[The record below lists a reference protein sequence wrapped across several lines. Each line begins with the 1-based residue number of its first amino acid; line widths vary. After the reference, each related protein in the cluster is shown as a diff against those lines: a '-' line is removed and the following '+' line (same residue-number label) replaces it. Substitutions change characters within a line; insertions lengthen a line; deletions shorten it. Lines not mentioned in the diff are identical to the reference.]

1 MTDRYEHPATHTG
14 PGTPRSGDDRG
25 LTEEPAEDPLTPESD
40 RRTEASVTGATTSG
54 HMSEA
59 GAGMANRSGSGGS
72 GGSGEGATEEEG
84 SAGASLEELLGAEDR
99 PGDRTG

>member
-1 MTDRYEHPATHTG
+1 MADRYEHPATHTG
-14 PGTPRSGDDRG
+14 PGTPRSPDAGVQD
-25 LTEEPAEDPLTPESD
+25 EAPADALTPGSD
-40 RRTEASVTGATTSG
+40 AATRAIVTGATTSG

-59 GAGMANRSGSGGS
+59 GAGTANRSGSGGS

-84 SAGASLEELLGAEDR
+84 SAGASLEELLGADER

>member
-1 MTDRYEHPATHTG
+1 MTERYEHPESQTG
-14 PGTPRSGDDRG
+14 VGTPRS
-25 LTEEPAEDPLTPESD
+25 TAEDGVPTRAPEGD
-40 RRTEASVTGATTSG
+40 APGDPVITGATTSG

-84 SAGASLEELLGAEDR
+84 STGASMDELLGAEDR
-99 PGDRTG
+99 PGDTTG

>member
-1 MTDRYEHPATHTG
+1 MAGRYDDPHAQTG
-14 PGTPRSGDDRG
+14 VGTPRSTAD
-25 LTEEPAEDPLTPESD
+25 ETPED
-40 RRTEASVTGATTSG
+40 LPAADAPNAAIVTGATTSG

-84 SAGASLEELLGAEDR
+84 SAGASMDELLGSEDR
-99 PGDRTG
+99 PAARTE